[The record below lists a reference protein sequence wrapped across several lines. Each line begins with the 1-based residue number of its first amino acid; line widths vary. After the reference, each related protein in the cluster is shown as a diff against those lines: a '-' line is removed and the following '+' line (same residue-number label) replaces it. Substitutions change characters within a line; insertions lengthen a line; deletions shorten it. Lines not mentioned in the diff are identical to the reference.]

1 MAGELG
7 EVVHRIIEWIN
18 LGALLLLSGAVVF
31 VWMVWNRAKASSSA
45 GSSAVDQRFARRWK
59 RLMAGAWL
67 AAAGASVASVVLR
80 PDARPY
86 DLLELG
92 VLGALA
98 ALGLSSSTLRRGA
111 VPVGRGDERGD
122 PPGQTADRASR
133 GPILLAGL
141 VVLGLLLRAALAGHA
156 KASSPLVPN
165 VLAALVHVTA
175 AAVWLGGLAVL
186 IAVAF
191 PALKQAGEVERVKVM
206 ARVVSR
212 FSDLAVVAVFAIVVS
227 GTYAAWVEIRTL
239 GALTGSSYGL
249 VFLAKIG
256 TFVPVLAL
264 GAINNRWTKP
274 RLLRAAR
281 EDEHRGERP
290 LLVLHRLV
298 GLEVVLI
305 AAVLGLTAFLMD
317 LPPPAQSPAP

>member
-7 EVVHRIIEWIN
+7 EVVHRIIEWTN
-18 LGALLLLSGAVVF
+18 LGALLLLSGAVIF
-31 VWMVWNRAKASSSA
+31 VGMVWNRAKASSSA

-59 RLMAGAWL
+59 GFMAGAWL
-67 AAAGASVASVVLR
+67 AAAGASVASLVLR

-98 ALGLSSSTLRRGA
+98 ALGLSSSTLRRA
-111 VPVGRGDERGD
+111 LPVGRGAERGD

-191 PALKQAGEVERVKVM
+191 PALKEAGEVERVKMM

-239 GALTGSSYGL
+239 GALTESSYGL

-281 EDEHRGERP
+281 EDEDRGERP
-290 LLVLHRLV
+290 LLVLYRLV

-305 AAVLGLTAFLMD
+305 AAVLGLTAFLMG

>member
-18 LGALLLLSGAVVF
+18 LGALLLLSGAVIF
-31 VWMVWNRAKASSSA
+31 LGTVWTRAEVSSSA
-45 GSSAVDQRFARRWK
+45 GSSAVDRRFARRWK
-59 RLMAGAWL
+59 RFMAGAWL
-67 AAAGASVASVVLR
+67 AAAGASVASLVLR

-92 VLGALA
+92 VLGVLA
-98 ALGLSSSTLRRGA
+98 ALALSSSTLRRG
-111 VPVGRGDERGD
+111 
-122 PPGQTADRASR
+122 R

-186 IAVAF
+186 VAVAF
-191 PALKQAGEVERVKVM
+191 PALKEAGEVERVKMM

-256 TFVPVLAL
+256 TFVPILAL

-281 EDEHRGERP
+281 EDEDRGERP
-290 LLVLHRLV
+290 LFVLYRLV

-305 AAVLGLTAFLMD
+305 AAVLGLTAFLMG

>member
-7 EVVHRIIEWIN
+7 EVFHRIIEWIN
-18 LGALLLLSGAVVF
+18 LGALLLLSGAVIF
-31 VWMVWNRAKASSSA
+31 LGTVWTRADVSSSA

-59 RLMAGAWL
+59 RFLAGAWL
-67 AAAGASVASVVLR
+67 AAAGASVASLVLR

-98 ALGLSSSTLRRGA
+98 ALALSTSMLRRG
-111 VPVGRGDERGD
+111 
-122 PPGQTADRASR
+122 R

-191 PALKQAGEVERVKVM
+191 PALKEAQEVERVKVM

-281 EDEHRGERP
+281 EDEYRGERP
-290 LLVLHRLV
+290 LLVLYRLV

-305 AAVLGLTAFLMD
+305 AVVLGLTAFLMG
-317 LPPPAQSPAP
+317 LSPPAQSPAP

>member
-18 LGALLLLSGAVVF
+18 LGALLLLSGAVIF
-31 VWMVWNRAKASSSA
+31 LGTVWTRAEVSSTT
-45 GSSAVDQRFARRWK
+45 GTSAVDRRFARRWK
-59 RLMAGAWL
+59 RFVAGAWL
-67 AAAGASVASVVLR
+67 AAAGASVASLVLR

-92 VLGALA
+92 MLGVLAGLA
-98 ALGLSSSTLRRGA
+98 LSSTTLRRGA
-111 VPVGRGDERGD
+111 
-122 PPGQTADRASR
+122 
-133 GPILLAGL
+133 GPTLLAGL

-191 PALKQAGEVERVKVM
+191 PALKEAHEVERVKVM

-239 GALTGSSYGL
+239 GALTGSAYGL

-274 RLLRAAR
+274 RILRAAR
-281 EDEHRGERP
+281 EHEHRGERP
-290 LLVLHRLV
+290 LLVLYRLM

-305 AAVLGLTAFLMD
+305 AVVLGLTAFLMG
-317 LPPPAQSPAP
+317 LSPPAQNPSG